1 MVNAEQSESDV
12 EELEGLDPDA
22 GSWGDYP
29 IDNLLIRNEN
39 RTVYDVNRRMNKNN
53 FILDPDFQRDFI
65 WPKDK
70 QSKLIE
76 SVIMRIPLPVFYLA
90 EDTEGRMIV
99 VDGLQRLSTFRSF
112 LDDKLELILPDRK
125 MLHKKRFSE
134 LPPKLQN
141 RVEDL
146 NLIFYVID
154 SKAPERARLDIFE
167 RVNSG
172 IPLTR
177 QQMRNSLYMGK
188 ATLFLR
194 DEVKTDIFKSA
205 TGGSLSWKKMRDREF
220 VNRFC
225 GFKILDLN
233 EYKGDMDEFLAECL
247 RKMNGFSDDKLASLS
262 NEFRTGLSNNF
273 LLFDQHAFRRHKRN
287 QKQRTVLNASFWDVM
302 STGLSNYNEA
312 VIEKFK
318 DEIRDAVYELLKDE
332 GFITSIRYGPND
344 AKKVRHRFEVT
355 QKKFFEILGQP
366 NEFAPNYRGET
377 ML

>member
-1 MVNAEQSESDV
+1 MVNSEQSESDI
-12 EELEGLDPDA
+12 EDLEGLDPDA
-22 GSWGDYP
+22 GSWGEYP
-29 IDNLLIRNEN
+29 IDNVLIRTET
-39 RTVYDVNRRMNKNN
+39 RTVHDVHRRMDQNN

-70 QSKLIE
+70 QSKLVE

-99 VDGLQRLSTFRSF
+99 VDGLQRLSTFRNF
-112 LDDKLELILPDRK
+112 LNDKLELVLPDRNV
-125 MLHKKRFSE
+125 LHKKKFSE

-146 NLIFYVID
+146 NLIFYIID

-188 ATLFLR
+188 ATQFLR
-194 DEVKTDIFKSA
+194 SEAKTDIFKSA
-205 TGGSLSWKKMRDREF
+205 TGGSLNQKKMRDREF

-225 GFKILDLN
+225 SFQILDLH

-247 RKMNGFSDDKLASLS
+247 RRMNEFSDADLTSLS
-262 NEFRTGLSNNF
+262 KKFHTGLSNNLF
-273 LLFDQHAFRRHKRN
+273 LFAQHAFRRHERN
-287 QKQRTVLNASFWDVM
+287 QEYRSVLNASFWDVM
-302 STGLSNYNEA
+302 STGLSNYDVELIRNSA
-312 VIEKFK
+312 N
-318 DEIRDAVYELLKDE
+318 EIRDTVYELLEDDE
-332 GFITSIRYGPND
+332 FITSIRYGPND
-344 AKKVRHRFEVT
+344 TRKVHYRFMIT
-355 QKKFFEILGQP
+355 RSRFYEILGQP
-366 NEFAPNYRGET
+366 NNF
-377 ML
+377 